1 MSRHSSNSD
10 WLERNLESARRRVNQ
25 LEIDACRIRTDLARL
40 EVANATGIVEG
51 AVAPDKEQP
60 IARAAAEQPLNWQP
74 VAGLIPDGMELLASA
89 TLAAAAP
96 TNEEDSEEVA
106 AEPVLAPESLVS
118 GLVNRSRGMYRRTT
132 SPVMA
137 SIFVHAAV
145 MILAVSITV
154 ASIER
159 NDAGLTTTTLVLGEK
174 PSKESESFDPHQ
186 LADLGVTGAQNAVAD
201 LPQLEAVA
209 TVDYDPIPIDFDSI
223 VSPASPGK
231 MGLSKSHDM
240 ETGKVPLGLGGLAK
254 DGKGTGTGLPGGKA
268 GGAPIS
274 PRIANRM
281 DSTLFFGTQAKGN
294 RFVFVVDNSSSMK
307 GGRLEMAT
315 AELVR
320 TVEGLSPRQSFYVI
334 FVSDKPYPMFYPQQE
349 PNLVPATPA
358 NKKRLAEWVPK
369 AILASGKNR
378 ELIKAMDL
386 AASLQPQAVYLLWDG
401 DLRYSETVR
410 LDVLTHLTEP
420 NQWKFIVHTL
430 GMGITS
436 PNSEQN
442 LRTIAQAHSGTFRRI
457 DVPASRT
464 R

>member
-40 EVANATGIVEG
+40 EVANATGIVDG

-74 VAGLIPDGMELLASA
+74 VAGLIPDGMELLAGA

-96 TNEEDSEEVA
+96 TNEEESEEVA

-118 GLVNRSRGMYRRTT
+118 GLVSRSRGMYRRTT

-137 SIFVHAAV
+137 SVVVHAAV

-174 PSKESESFDPHQ
+174 PSREPESFDPQQ
-186 LADLGVTGAQNAVAD
+186 LADLGVTGVQNAVAD
-201 LPQLEAVA
+201 LPQLEVVA
-209 TVDYDPIPIDFDSI
+209 TVDHDPIPIDFDSI

-231 MGLSKSHDM
+231 MGLSKSHDT

-334 FVSDKPYPMFYPQQE
+334 FVSDKPYPMFMSIQ
-349 PNLVPATPA
+349 
-358 NKKRLAEWVPK
+358 RL
-369 AILASGKNR
+369 G
-378 ELIKAMDL
+378 
-386 AASLQPQAVYLLWDG
+386 
-401 DLRYSETVR
+401 
-410 LDVLTHLTEP
+410 
-420 NQWKFIVHTL
+420 
-430 GMGITS
+430 
-436 PNSEQN
+436 
-442 LRTIAQAHSGTFRRI
+442 
-457 DVPASRT
+457 RT
-464 R
+464 RRFFCC